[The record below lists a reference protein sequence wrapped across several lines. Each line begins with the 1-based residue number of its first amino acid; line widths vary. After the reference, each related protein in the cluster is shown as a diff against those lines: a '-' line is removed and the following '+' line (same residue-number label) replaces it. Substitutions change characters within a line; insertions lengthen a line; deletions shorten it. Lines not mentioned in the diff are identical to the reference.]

1 VAKSPAQS
9 PFFLLLEHSI
19 ALYSLVVTAREKT
32 TKLSGIV
39 CGLRSHLI
47 SIRKTM
53 FLSVL
58 DWGRAAEPNFETGRF
73 IR

>member
-1 VAKSPAQS
+1 MAKSPAQS
-9 PFFLLLEHSI
+9 LFFLLLEHSI
-19 ALYSLVVTAREKT
+19 ALYSLVVTAREKI

-39 CGLRSHLI
+39 CGFHSHLI

-58 DWGRAAEPNFETGRF
+58 DWGRAVEPNFETGRF